1 MAVFHCAV
9 CRQTTFAGKKHIYS
23 KSHQAKLKVVL
34 VKFLEK
40 VKEARRALRA
50 PRVEKLDATEH
61 RRTFWC
67 YCCGLEV
74 QRHVTDGK
82 LAVLCAGLLEH
93 MATLDHKKNTN
104 KFWWDNKAD
113 PKLKGK
119 FLVTAEEIERFKS
132 AVSKA
137 LDAFEEEEDTL
148 LKEQADI
155 IRAQEQHRQEVLQ
168 SLLEPEPETASSGSG
183 QQEAPEAGPSVT
195 LGPASGSSSCLR
207 ALGSMEEAEPCWMD
221 PLEQSHWPEPET
233 SLTFI
238 GYQDSSIYGNIHTG
252 AIPPW
257 LLDDPQEGSSSGTV
271 QEIGPSHQEFLKH
284 KEKEKL
290 KKLPANRVGANFDHT
305 SQTDANWFPSFGRVW
320 NSGRRWQSRNQF
332 REEEGQAGRKAKK
345 RRVWSK
351 LGQKPQKPPQ

>member
-168 SLLEPEPETASSGSG
+168 SLLEVGFPRI
-183 QQEAPEAGPSVT
+183 VT

-238 GYQDSSIYGNIHTG
+238 G

-305 SQTDANWFPSFGRVW
+305 SQTDANWLPSFGRVW